1 MLLEEKM
8 ENLTSI
14 IIFSYPVN
22 PGNEK
27 ISSWGNGLKG
37 GQLLGEKHSDHHLLQ
52 FVLLTL
58 TLSFDGILKVRE
70 SENNNAGSI
79 NKVLL
84 HKQVINKVLFHKEMM
99 KGSPLLAILH
109 FQTEFCHTGGENS
122 GGASLGKELPAELR
136 FLEVREVRELRFL
149 VRSQTV
155 S

>member
-14 IIFSYPVN
+14 IIFLYPVN

-37 GQLLGEKHSDHHLLQ
+37 GEKHSDHHLLQ

-84 HKQVINKVLFHKEMM
+84 HK
-99 KGSPLLAILH
+99 
-109 FQTEFCHTGGENS
+109 
-122 GGASLGKELPAELR
+122 
-136 FLEVREVRELRFL
+136 
-149 VRSQTV
+149 
-155 S
+155 